1 MFPEEVP
8 KVLRVF
14 KITVVFR
21 FFRHFKYFSVEK
33 GSILIV
39 DDDEDVLTSAK
50 LFLEQQFN
58 SVKTESNPANLPRLF
73 EKTDFDVILL
83 DMNFSKG
90 KTDGREGIS
99 LLERIVEQSPDTIVI
114 LMTAFGEIDL
124 AVKGIKKGAFDFILK
139 PWKNA
144 KLLASVSSAL
154 KYRKSKQTVKR
165 LENTRKTLSSDLDKI
180 FQEIIGV
187 SDSIVKVISTIEKV
201 AKTDANVLLM
211 GENGTG
217 KELLARL
224 LHRKSDRS
232 DQVFISADMGA
243 LHENLFESEMF
254 GHIKGSFT
262 DAKDD
267 KIGRFEIANGGTIFL
282 DEIGNLAYSLQSKLL
297 SALEKRVIN
306 RVGSNIEIPIDIRLV
321 AATNMPLQ
329 KMVAEGKFREDLFY
343 RINTFEVHVPPL
355 RERLDDIP
363 LLAEHFLK
371 TYSAKYNKPR
381 IRVKKS
387 TLKLLTKHRWP
398 GNIRE
403 LQNTVERAVV
413 LCDNDEIVIDDFLLK
428 NHELQAAESG
438 GNLNLDEIEKTII
451 MKALH
456 KNNGNVTKA
465 ANDLGL
471 QRNAL
476 YRRLEKYGL

>member
-1 MFPEEVP
+1 M
-8 KVLRVF
+8 
-14 KITVVFR
+14 
-21 FFRHFKYFSVEK
+21 EK
-33 GSILIV
+33 GSVLIV
-39 DDDEDVLTSAK
+39 DDDEDILASAM
-50 LFLEQQFN
+50 LFLEQQFSN
-58 SVKTESNPANLPRLF
+58 VKGESNPASILRLF
-73 EKTDFDVILL
+73 EKNDFDVVLL

-90 KTDGREGIS
+90 KTDGSEGIN
-99 LLERIVEQSPDTIVI
+99 LLEKIIERSPDTVVI

-154 KYRKSKQTVKR
+154 KYRKSKQAVKR
-165 LENTRKTLSSDLDKI
+165 LESTRKTLSSDLDKN

-187 SDSIVKVISTIEKV
+187 SNAIAKVVKTIEKV
-201 AKTDANVLLM
+201 AKTDASVLLL

-224 LHRKSDRS
+224 LHRKSDRT
-232 DQVFISADMGA
+232 DQIFISADMGS
-243 LHENLFESEMF
+243 LNENLIESEMF
-254 GHIKGSFT
+254 GHVKGSFT

-267 KIGRFEIANGGTIFL
+267 KIGRFELAKGGTIFL
-282 DEIGNLAYSLQSKLL
+282 DEIGNLSYPLQAKLL
-297 SALEKRVIN
+297 SALEKRVIC
-306 RVGSNIEIPIDIRLV
+306 RVGSNVEIPIDIRLV
-321 AATNMPLQ
+321 SATNMPLQ

-343 RINTFEVHVPPL
+343 RINTFEIHLPPL

-363 LLAEHFLK
+363 ILAEHFLK
-371 TYSAKYNKPR
+371 IYSSKYNKPR
-381 IRVKKS
+381 IKIKKS
-387 TLKLLTKHRWP
+387 TLKLLTKHNWP

-403 LQNTVERAVV
+403 LQNTVERAVI

-428 NHELQAAESG
+428 KNELQAIANEDT
-438 GNLNLDEIEKTII
+438 LNLDEMEKSII

-465 ANDLGL
+465 ASDLGL